1 MGRAAKPDKI
11 TPSCSAKPDAAHA
24 FVLEAT
30 SAATLQVGIG
40 GVLGPAQ
47 CVTAVPKMG
56 TIRRSDAWRRRRLRA
71 TGRMLIRA
79 GLRARGRKMAISG
92 NQVVNTDVTTLES
105 STAESVR
112 ERAAALDEPASATRI
127 QTVVARHLRSFDAEL
142 GRTRPSL
149 LVHHV
154 TAPRLMT
161 ISDGASRPPLD
172 TLPNR
177 SPADL
182 PPTTPLA
189 VPADRTE
196 SFPLEQAIAGGT
208 PQSVGSWRFYFA
220 DERWEWSPEVER
232 IHGYE
237 PGTVTPTTRL
247 VLYHKHPDDLGH
259 VAATLDD
266 IRRTHQPFSTRHR
279 IIDAHGQTREVVV
292 IGEGLQDQ
300 GGDVVGT
307 QGFYLDVTPSLAQQQ
322 ESISRAVAAIS
333 DGRSLIDQVRGILVV
348 VYRIDAD
355 AAFGVWRS
363 QVTNTKLRAFAEQLM
378 SDIRELEYDG
388 QLPRR
393 TVFDQ
398 LLLTAHERVTK

>member
-1 MGRAAKPDKI
+1 
-11 TPSCSAKPDAAHA
+11 
-24 FVLEAT
+24 
-30 SAATLQVGIG
+30 
-40 GVLGPAQ
+40 
-47 CVTAVPKMG
+47 
-56 TIRRSDAWRRRRLRA
+56 
-71 TGRMLIRA
+71 
-79 GLRARGRKMAISG
+79 
-92 NQVVNTDVTTLES
+92 
-105 STAESVR
+105 
-112 ERAAALDEPASATRI
+112 
-127 QTVVARHLRSFDAEL
+127 
-142 GRTRPSL
+142 
-149 LVHHV
+149 
-154 TAPRLMT
+154 MT
-161 ISDGASRPPLD
+161 ISDGASRPLVDP
-172 TLPNR
+172 LPNG

-182 PPTTPLA
+182 RPTTPLA
-189 VPADRTE
+189 VPADLTDGL
-196 SFPLEQAIAGGT
+196 PLEQAIAGGT

-247 VLYHKHPDDLGH
+247 VLSHKHPDDLGH

-266 IRRTHQPFSTRHR
+266 IRRTHRPFSTRHR
-279 IIDAHGQTREVVV
+279 IIDVHGQTREVVV

-300 GGDVVGT
+300 GGEVVGT
-307 QGFYLDVTPSLAQQQ
+307 QGFYLDVTPNLSQQQ

-333 DGRSLIDQVRGILVV
+333 DGRSLIDQVRGILVL

-355 AAFGVWRS
+355 LAFGVLKWRS

>member
-1 MGRAAKPDKI
+1 
-11 TPSCSAKPDAAHA
+11 
-24 FVLEAT
+24 
-30 SAATLQVGIG
+30 
-40 GVLGPAQ
+40 
-47 CVTAVPKMG
+47 
-56 TIRRSDAWRRRRLRA
+56 
-71 TGRMLIRA
+71 
-79 GLRARGRKMAISG
+79 
-92 NQVVNTDVTTLES
+92 
-105 STAESVR
+105 
-112 ERAAALDEPASATRI
+112 
-127 QTVVARHLRSFDAEL
+127 
-142 GRTRPSL
+142 
-149 LVHHV
+149 
-154 TAPRLMT
+154 MT
-161 ISDGASRPPLD
+161 ISDGASRPHVDP
-172 TLPNR
+172 LPNG

-182 PPTTPLA
+182 RPTTPRAVLA
-189 VPADRTE
+189 DLTDGL
-196 SFPLEQAIAGGT
+196 PLEQAIAGGT
-208 PQSVGSWRFYFA
+208 PHSVGSWRFYFA

-237 PGTVTPTTRL
+237 PRTVNPTTRP
-247 VLYHKHPDDLGH
+247 VLSHKHPDDLGH

-266 IRRTHQPFSTRHR
+266 IRRTHRPFSTRHR
-279 IIDAHGQTREVVV
+279 IIDVDGHTREVVV

-300 GGDVVGT
+300 GGEVVGT

-333 DGRSLIDQVRGILVV
+333 DGRSLIDQVRGILVL

-355 AAFGVWRS
+355 AAFGVLKWRS